1 MLSRIFWVGI
11 AGLALVTGMVLQ
23 GDFGLLGF
31 GDRAIDTRIDRT
43 VDRTVDRAVDRSV
56 DHLRVVGA
64 DGRQVTISPDTKR
77 ALVEAVGRLAKAE
90 ADHAVLRIGDAGEE
104 EMRTAT
110 ARRAEARAEVDRL
123 KAEIERQEE
132 AAATDRDAIRD
143 EVRREIRD
151 SVREA
156 VRN

>member
-23 GDFGLLGF
+23 GDNWLFGSS
-31 GDRAIDTRIDRT
+31 DRAIDIGIDRA

-56 DHLRVVGA
+56 DHLQVVGP
-64 DGRQVTISPDTKR
+64 DGQQVAVSPDTKQ
-77 ALVEAVGRLAKAE
+77 ALAEAVGRLVKAE
-90 ADHAVLRIGDAGEE
+90 ADHAVLRIGDASEN
-104 EMRTAT
+104 EMQAAN
-110 ARRAEARAEVDRL
+110 ARRVEARAEVDRL
-123 KAEIERQEE
+123 KAEIEREE
-132 AAATDRDAIRD
+132 AAPADRDAVRE

-151 SVREA
+151 TVREA

>member
-23 GDFGLLGF
+23 GDNWLFGSS
-31 GDRAIDTRIDRT
+31 DRAIDIGIDRA

-56 DHLRVVGA
+56 DHLQVVGA
-64 DGRQVTISPDTKR
+64 DGQQVVVSPDTKR
-77 ALVEAVGRLAKAE
+77 AMAEAVGRLVKAE
-90 ADHAVLRIGDAGEE
+90 ADHAVLRIGDASED
-104 EMRTAT
+104 EMRSAN
-110 ARRAEARAEVDRL
+110 ARRVQARAEVDRL

-132 AAATDRDAIRD
+132 ASDVATVRD

-151 SVREA
+151 EIREA